1 MKKVVV
7 TQRVDVTSTYGE
19 RRDCLDQRWIELLLS
34 VGLFP
39 VLVPNNLD
47 YVKKLIA
54 TEQIDGVLLT
64 GGNSLL
70 NYGGDAPERD
80 EVEKNLLE
88 LAILKNIPLLG
99 VCRGMQI
106 IQNYFG
112 NALEKITGH
121 VGIRHSLIVENG
133 CYLTEVL
140 SSFSDVNAYH
150 DFGTSSVSGELVC
163 VATSVDGV
171 VMAVEH
177 GEKSIYGVMWHS
189 EREMPICK
197 YDKVL
202 LKKIFL

>member
-106 IQNYFG
+106 IQNY
-112 NALEKITGH
+112 
-121 VGIRHSLIVENG
+121 
-133 CYLTEVL
+133 
-140 SSFSDVNAYH
+140 
-150 DFGTSSVSGELVC
+150 LV
-163 VATSVDGV
+163 
-171 VMAVEH
+171 M
-177 GEKSIYGVMWHS
+177 
-189 EREMPICK
+189 
-197 YDKVL
+197 L
-202 LKKIFL
+202 